1 MMMKGRGNKVA
12 DCSVADGERGANLS
26 CTARSLARSPSVPSM
41 MSANSG
47 NNLQLAGIGTPID
60 QNHTD
65 NSSSPLNRHGMAGS
79 CSLKVVVPVAAVTV
93 VVTIVIACLAPMSTL
108 WVSSL
113 KGLTNTCTSCLTTEM
128 NVYRSLL
135 VEKAVD
141 SISTQMSIPP
151 MIADAV
157 KYAVTESAY
166 TSPVPLHNDSSTF
179 RHVLHG
185 IAKQFKP
192 VSNVM
197 VGWQNPQGD
206 HIFGDLQ
213 TYYGYHDSSIAPTI
227 SFFWLNGTKKGA
239 DVPVNLTRRDWWKTG
254 ITAWAGS
261 WTAVYKSA
269 NPAEGT
275 VLGYTIRAPFSGA
288 LIVYPRTVPSAG
300 FADLYTAVHD
310 PVHAAVPVILF
321 HWNISSLLG
330 SIQPEK
336 GNRGRHVAVMIA
348 IIKEQGLCYVDVVPI
363 TADGGLVLWS
373 FLITPEKD
381 FMFEIQE
388 KQDEAVDHAYFSL
401 WFVLSAEIFIG
412 ILSVAVSVT
421 LSVVLARALDDVI
434 RKLQTVSS
442 GKLSRTASNNALRRS
457 LLKEIDSLNSEVT
470 TMQTALE
477 SFSQY
482 VPTQVVRYLCKN
494 RLKPVVGVSTMH
506 CTVMF
511 LDVVDF
517 TRNMEKYGAQSIIEV
532 LSAMFESFSTIIT
545 KNSGCIDKYI
555 GDAIMALWGCPV
567 IDHNSEMHACKAV
580 AEILTELSR
589 LNLIFQ
595 AKMLPPMRIRVGL
608 HSGEVRAG
616 NVGSSQRLNYTVL
629 GNTVNLASRLE
640 PLNKELATAVL
651 VSDSIRG
658 AARDNTFSWRALGHI
673 YVRGFQKPVLV
684 HEFLGFTAELEPET
698 RQMIQDYAPI
708 DRMLYNNHNGYNNN
722 NNNNQYNGM
731 EPFTAQQVTEA
742 MESYLDRNPYDH
754 AVSQSKQL
762 FATLNNNPNSNNN
775 TNTNNCCDPIIQKRG
790 HRHRHHNHHHH
801 RHSNEGNQCA
811 DGDDGDGGDGDGS
824 NDDTSTS
831 TTTPPQPPDS
841 ILSSTNNNSSP
852 IPVPITTNNNT
863 N

>member
-1 MMMKGRGNKVA
+1 MRFCLDINATHHEARYHPIPKPITLFVAGVTSHLQITDTVEGHQQHHHVGRNKVGPEQQCDDDKELPA
-12 DCSVADGERGANLS
+12 SVSG
-26 CTARSLARSPSVPSM
+26 V
-41 MSANSG
+41 SASSIC
-47 NNLQLAGIGTPID
+47 LYGIGTPID
-60 QNHTD
+60 Q
-65 NSSSPLNRHGMAGS
+65 SSARLIPSNINRHGMAGS

-93 VVTIVIACLAPMSTL
+93 VVTIVIACLAPMASL
-108 WVSSL
+108 WVTSL
-113 KGLTNTCTSCLTTEM
+113 QGLTNTCTSCLTTEM
-128 NVYRSLL
+128 NVYRNLL

-275 VLGYTIRAPFSGA
+275 VLGYTIRAPFS
-288 LIVYPRTVPSAG
+288 VPTVIQVTYTMASLQRFFLNFNLTQNGLAFLAEKSLKVIAATVGIPILNSAG
-300 FADLYTAVHD
+300 GDVYATNCSNATLRDA
-310 PVHAAVPVILF
+310 
-321 HWNISSLLG
+321 SLMWMNLT
-330 SIQPEK
+330 
-336 GNRGRHVAVMIA
+336 GNSPAESHFTMHTE
-348 IIKEQGLCYVDVVPI
+348 EQGLCYVDVVPI

-388 KQDEAVDHAYFSL
+388 KQDNAVDDAYFSL

-442 GKLSRTASNNALRRS
+442 GKLSRSESNNSLKRS

-470 TMQTALE
+470 IMQSALE

-482 VPTQVVRYLCKN
+482 VPTEVVRYLCKN
-494 RLKPVVGVSTMH
+494 RLKPIVGVSTMH

-517 TRNMEKYGAQSIIEV
+517 TRHMEQYGAQSIIEV
-532 LSAMFESFSTIIT
+532 LSTMFESFSTIIT

-567 IDHNSEMHACKAV
+567 TDHNSEMHACKAV
-580 AEILTELSR
+580 AEILAELAR
-589 LNLIFQ
+589 LNSIFQ
-595 AKMLPPMRIRVGL
+595 VKNIPEMHIRVGL

-640 PLNKELATAVL
+640 PLNKELSTAVL
-651 VSDSIRG
+651 VSDSIRD
-658 AARDNTFSWRALGHI
+658 AAKDDTFSWRALGHI
-673 YVRGFQKPVLV
+673 QVRGFQKPVLV
-684 HEFLGFTAELEPET
+684 HEFLGFTSKLTPQE
-698 RQMIQDYAPI
+698 QQIIQDYSGI
-708 DRMLYNNHNGYNNN
+708 DRMLYNSRSGTAA
-722 NNNNQYNGM
+722 
-731 EPFTAQQVTEA
+731 FTPCVVTDA
-742 MESYLDRNPYDH
+742 METYLDRHPEDH
-754 AVSQSKQL
+754 AVAQSRQL
-762 FATLNNNPNSNNN
+762 FVNNTSNNN
-775 TNTNNCCDPIIQKRG
+775 
-790 HRHRHHNHHHH
+790 
-801 RHSNEGNQCA
+801 
-811 DGDDGDGGDGDGS
+811 
-824 NDDTSTS
+824 
-831 TTTPPQPPDS
+831 
-841 ILSSTNNNSSP
+841 
-852 IPVPITTNNNT
+852 ITQFQQLKL
-863 N
+863 